1 MHGGRTILA
10 PGRSWKGKQLS
21 TGLLTEILACVIN
34 NQRKQ
39 LKMAGDN
46 NKHVIQVLLLSLRAL
61 IITFQQW
68 MAVLYKWGHQTKL
81 LAFLPWLF
89 TKRPAALFWL
99 DYPQFLKG
107 VFLATWCYY
116 LPTSQLRIFKY
127 QEDPST
133 RHKYKAKHVN

>member
-61 IITFQQW
+61 ITTFQQW

-81 LAFLPWLF
+81 MAFLPWLS
-89 TKRPAALFWL
+89 TERPAALFCL

-107 VFLATWCYY
+107 VFLAKAVYIVLVSPY
-116 LPTSQLRIFKY
+116 LSAKNIQVLGRSQR
-127 QEDPST
+127 Q
-133 RHKYKAKHVN
+133 AQV